1 MRVSFASSVMR
12 SMLSSGMSGSA
23 WPVDSA
29 RLRSGSV
36 RSSEVRCILFM
47 LMRRC
52 EGGVVIGV
60 YGYMAGLSMSLQIY
74 LRGVGRWRDD
84 ATVTNIEGSKE
95 CANRGSRSMEN
106 ESKRHECNAKGEDA
120 EVDRPNKCTEN

>member
-1 MRVSFASSVMR
+1 MRVSFVSSVMR

-47 LMRRC
+47 LMRS
-52 EGGVVIGV
+52 EDDVVIGV
-60 YGYMAGLSMSLQIY
+60 YGFMVGLCMSLRIY
-74 LRGVGRWRDD
+74 LLGVGGWRDD
-84 ATVTNIEGSKE
+84 AIVTNLEGSKARI
-95 CANRGSRSMEN
+95 ANES
-106 ESKRHECNAKGEDA
+106 SKRHECNAKG
-120 EVDRPNKCTEN
+120 